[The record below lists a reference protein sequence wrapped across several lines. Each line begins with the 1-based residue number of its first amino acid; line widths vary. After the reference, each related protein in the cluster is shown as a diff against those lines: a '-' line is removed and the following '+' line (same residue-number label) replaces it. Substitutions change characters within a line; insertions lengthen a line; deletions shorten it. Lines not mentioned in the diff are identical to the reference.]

1 MNLRRLSAVSFGHM
15 AIDILNASIAM
26 ILAVLA
32 VPFNI
37 TNAQIGLGGMAYAL
51 MGSLSQPFFG
61 VLADRFGGRWL
72 GAAGLLWTAVFYY
85 AATFSQ
91 DYFTLITLMTVASLG
106 SGAFHPQ
113 GAMNAG
119 AAGGP
124 KATTGTSVFF
134 LLGQMGLAIGP
145 MIAGILL
152 EEVWMLGPRIMAIA
166 TLPFVVWMA
175 ISLRKPLVR
184 VEEEPP
190 RPLTAEQRA
199 RLQRQ
204 MQRAANAPRRV
215 PQPNRRWVAIAAFA
229 VLVALRASVHQIF
242 YGMLPKYFADLGFT
256 PTQFGFMVGVP
267 SVAIAL
273 GSMAGGVL
281 GDRYDQ
287 PKILLWSLLASTPFS
302 WLMLDLVDGWVFF
315 PAGLYCRLPCG
326 DPAQYSGCDGAAIF
340 ASQAGA
346 GQRRY
351 SWVHIYYGSAGHG
364 GGRSDRGLLHAFR
377 GYARGRSDAIGR
389 GVLRRVF
396 AYAHCDGVAGGAG
409 GGVGGLRVVPC
420 QGALDYE
427 EHLYIR
433 EETRRGAKNTK
444 GVSCFLC

>member
-37 TNAQIGLGGMAYAL
+37 SNAQIALGGMAYAL
-51 MGSLSQPFFG
+51 MGSLTQPFFG
-61 VLADRFGGRWL
+61 VLADRVGGRWL
-72 GAAGLLWTAVFYY
+72 GAVGLLWTAVFYY

-91 DYFTLITLMTVASLG
+91 DYFTLITLMTIASLG

-175 ISLRKPLVR
+175 IGLRKPLVR

-190 RPLTAEQRA
+190 QPRPATLEERRRLQQRISRA
-199 RLQRQ
+199 R
-204 MQRAANAPRRV
+204 AASNSVA
-215 PQPNRRWVAIAAFA
+215 QPGRRWVALVAFA

-287 PKILLWSLLASTPFS
+287 PKILLWSLLAATPFS
-302 WLMLDLVDGWVFF
+302 WMMLDIVDGWVFF
-315 PAGLYCRLPCG
+315 PIAFVAGFLVGIPHSILVVMAQRFLPHRQG
-326 DPAQYSGCDGAAIF
+326 LASGAILGFTF
-340 ASQAGA
+340 ASGA
-346 GQRRY
+346 VGM
-351 SWVHIYYGSAGHG
+351 
-364 GGRSDRGLLHAFR
+364 
-377 GYARGRSDAIGR
+377 
-389 GVLRRVF
+389 
-396 AYAHCDGVAGGAG
+396 GVAGPIADFYTLSAVMHVTALMPLAAAFCAVFLRTRIAAALPMAPAAG
-409 GGVGGLRVVPC
+409 S
-420 QGALDYE
+420 AD
-427 EHLYIR
+427 
-433 EETRRGAKNTK
+433 
-444 GVSCFLC
+444 

>member
-32 VPFNI
+32 VDFNMS
-37 TNAQIGLGGMAYAL
+37 NAQIALGGMAYAL
-51 MGSLSQPFFG
+51 MGSLTQPFFG
-61 VLADRFGGRWL
+61 VLADRLGGRWL
-72 GAAGLLWTAVFYY
+72 GAVGLLWTAVFYY
-85 AATFSQ
+85 AATFAQ
-91 DYFTLITLMTVASLG
+91 DYFTLITLMTIASLG

-134 LLGQMGLAIGP
+134 LLGQLGLALGP
-145 MIAGILL
+145 MIAGVLL
-152 EEVWMLGPRIMAIA
+152 EEIWMLGPRIMAVA
-166 TLPFVVWMA
+166 TLPFVVWLA
-175 ISLRKPLVR
+175 VGLRKPLVR

-190 RPLTAEQRA
+190 KPRPATLEERRRLQQRVSRA
-199 RLQRQ
+199 R
-204 MQRAANAPRRV
+204 AASNSVA
-215 PQPNRRWVAIAAFA
+215 QPSRRWVALVAFA

-287 PKILLWSLLASTPFS
+287 PKILLWSLLAATPFS
-302 WLMLDLVDGWVFF
+302 WMMLDIVDG
-315 PAGLYCRLPCG
+315 
-326 DPAQYSGCDGAAIF
+326 
-340 ASQAGA
+340 
-346 GQRRY
+346 
-351 SWVHIYYGSAGHG
+351 
-364 GGRSDRGLLHAFR
+364 
-377 GYARGRSDAIGR
+377 
-389 GVLRRVF
+389 
-396 AYAHCDGVAGGAG
+396 
-409 GGVGGLRVVPC
+409 
-420 QGALDYE
+420 
-427 EHLYIR
+427 
-433 EETRRGAKNTK
+433 
-444 GVSCFLC
+444 

>member
-37 TNAQIGLGGMAYAL
+37 SNAQIALGGMAYAL
-51 MGSLSQPFFG
+51 MGSLTQPFFG
-61 VLADRFGGRWL
+61 VLADRLGGRWL
-72 GAAGLLWTAVFYY
+72 GAVGLLWTAVFYY
-85 AATFSQ
+85 AATFAQ
-91 DYFTLITLMTVASLG
+91 DYFTLITLMTIASLG

-175 ISLRKPLVR
+175 IGLRKPLVR

-190 RPLTAEQRA
+190 QPRPATLEERRRLQQRISRA
-199 RLQRQ
+199 R
-204 MQRAANAPRRV
+204 AASNSVA
-215 PQPNRRWVAIAAFA
+215 QPGRRWVALVAFA

-287 PKILLWSLLASTPFS
+287 PKILLWSLLAATPFS
-302 WLMLDLVDGWVFF
+302 WMMLDIVDGWVFYPIAF
-315 PAGLYCRLPCG
+315 VAGFLVGIPHSILVVMAQRFLPHRQG
-326 DPAQYSGCDGAAIF
+326 LASGAILGFTF
-340 ASQAGA
+340 ASGA
-346 GQRRY
+346 VGM
-351 SWVHIYYGSAGHG
+351 
-364 GGRSDRGLLHAFR
+364 
-377 GYARGRSDAIGR
+377 
-389 GVLRRVF
+389 
-396 AYAHCDGVAGGAG
+396 GVAGPIADFYTLSAVMHVTALMPLAAAFCAVFLRTRIAAALPMAPAAG
-409 GGVGGLRVVPC
+409 S
-420 QGALDYE
+420 AD
-427 EHLYIR
+427 
-433 EETRRGAKNTK
+433 
-444 GVSCFLC
+444 

>member
-15 AIDILNASIAM
+15 AIDIINASIAM

-61 VLADRFGGRWL
+61 VLADKFGGRWL
-72 GAAGLLWTAVFYY
+72 GAIGLLWTAAFYY

-91 DYFTLITLMTVASLG
+91 NYFTLITLMTVASLG

-119 AAGGP
+119 AAGGH
-124 KATTGTSVFF
+124 KATTGTSIFF
-134 LLGQMGLAIGP
+134 LLGQMGLALGP
-145 MIAGILL
+145 MIAGVLL
-152 EEVWMLGPRIMAIA
+152 EEIWMLGPRIMAVA

-175 ISLRKPLVR
+175 ISLRKPLER

-190 RPLTAEQRA
+190 PPPPPATAEERRRLQQRIARA
-199 RLQRQ
+199 RAVSDRD
-204 MQRAANAPRRV
+204 AP
-215 PQPNRRWVAIAAFA
+215 PNRRWVALVAFA

-242 YGMLPKYFADLGFT
+242 YGMLPKYFADLGFS

-273 GSMAGGVL
+273 GSMSGGIM

-287 PKILLWSLLASTPFS
+287 PKILLWSLLAATPFS
-302 WLMLDLVDGWVFF
+302 WLMLDIVDGWVFF
-315 PAGLYCRLPCG
+315 PLAFAAGFLVGIPHSILVVMAQRFLPDRQG
-326 DPAQYSGCDGAAIF
+326 LASGAILGFTF
-340 ASQAGA
+340 ASGALGMGLAGPIADVYTLSGVMHVVAVLPLLAAMCAVFLRTRIQAA
-346 GQRRY
+346 LPMAPAA
-351 SWVHIYYGSAGHG
+351 GSA
-364 GGRSDRGLLHAFR
+364 D
-377 GYARGRSDAIGR
+377 
-389 GVLRRVF
+389 
-396 AYAHCDGVAGGAG
+396 
-409 GGVGGLRVVPC
+409 
-420 QGALDYE
+420 
-427 EHLYIR
+427 
-433 EETRRGAKNTK
+433 
-444 GVSCFLC
+444 

>member
-37 TNAQIGLGGMAYAL
+37 SNAQIALGGMAYAL
-51 MGSLSQPFFG
+51 MGSLTQPFFG
-61 VLADRFGGRWL
+61 VLADRLGGRWL
-72 GAAGLLWTAVFYY
+72 GAVGLLWTAVFYY

-91 DYFTLITLMTVASLG
+91 DYFTLITLMTIASLG

-134 LLGQMGLAIGP
+134 LLGQLGLALGP
-145 MIAGILL
+145 MIAGVLL
-152 EEVWMLGPRIMAIA
+152 EEIWMLGPRIMAVA
-166 TLPFVVWMA
+166 TLPFVVWLA
-175 ISLRKPLVR
+175 VGLRKPLVR

-190 RPLTAEQRA
+190 QPRPATLEERRRLQQRISRA
-199 RLQRQ
+199 R
-204 MQRAANAPRRV
+204 AASNSVA
-215 PQPNRRWVAIAAFA
+215 QPNKRWVALVAFA

-287 PKILLWSLLASTPFS
+287 PKILLWSLLAATPFS
-302 WLMLDLVDGWVFF
+302 WMMLDIVDGWVFYPIAF
-315 PAGLYCRLPCG
+315 VAGFLVGIPHSILVVMAQRFLPHRQG
-326 DPAQYSGCDGAAIF
+326 LASGAILGFTF
-340 ASQAGA
+340 ASGA
-346 GQRRY
+346 VGM
-351 SWVHIYYGSAGHG
+351 
-364 GGRSDRGLLHAFR
+364 
-377 GYARGRSDAIGR
+377 
-389 GVLRRVF
+389 
-396 AYAHCDGVAGGAG
+396 GVAGPIADFYTLSAVMHVTALMPLAAAFCAVFLRTRIAAALPMAPAAG
-409 GGVGGLRVVPC
+409 S
-420 QGALDYE
+420 AD
-427 EHLYIR
+427 
-433 EETRRGAKNTK
+433 
-444 GVSCFLC
+444 

>member
-32 VPFNI
+32 VDFNMS
-37 TNAQIGLGGMAYAL
+37 NAQIALGGMAYAL
-51 MGSLSQPFFG
+51 MGSLTQPFFG
-61 VLADRFGGRWL
+61 VLADRLGGRWL
-72 GAAGLLWTAVFYY
+72 GAVGLLWTAVFYY
-85 AATFSQ
+85 AATFAQ

-134 LLGQMGLAIGP
+134 LLGQLGLALGP
-145 MIAGILL
+145 MIAGVLL
-152 EEVWMLGPRIMAIA
+152 EEIWMVGPRIMAVA

-175 ISLRKPLVR
+175 FGLRKPLVR

-190 RPLTAEQRA
+190 QPRPATLEERRRLQQRVSRA
-199 RLQRQ
+199 R
-204 MQRAANAPRRV
+204 AVSNSVA
-215 PQPNRRWVAIAAFA
+215 QPNKRWATLVAFA

-287 PKILLWSLLASTPFS
+287 PKILLWSLLAATPFS
-302 WLMLDLVDGWVFF
+302 WMMLDIVDGWVFYPIAF
-315 PAGLYCRLPCG
+315 VAGFLVGIPHSILVVMAQRFLPHRQG
-326 DPAQYSGCDGAAIF
+326 LASGAILGFTF
-340 ASQAGA
+340 ASGA
-346 GQRRY
+346 VGM
-351 SWVHIYYGSAGHG
+351 
-364 GGRSDRGLLHAFR
+364 
-377 GYARGRSDAIGR
+377 
-389 GVLRRVF
+389 
-396 AYAHCDGVAGGAG
+396 GVAGPIADFYTLSAVMHVTALMPLAAAFCAVFLRTRIAAALPMAPAAG
-409 GGVGGLRVVPC
+409 S
-420 QGALDYE
+420 AD
-427 EHLYIR
+427 
-433 EETRRGAKNTK
+433 
-444 GVSCFLC
+444 

>member
-32 VPFNI
+32 VDFNMS
-37 TNAQIGLGGMAYAL
+37 NAQIALGGMAYAL
-51 MGSLSQPFFG
+51 MGSLTQPFFG
-61 VLADRFGGRWL
+61 MLADRLGGRWL
-72 GAAGLLWTAVFYY
+72 GAVGLLWTAVFYY
-85 AATFSQ
+85 AATFAQ
-91 DYFTLITLMTVASLG
+91 DYFTLITLMTIASLG

-134 LLGQMGLAIGP
+134 LLGQLGLALGP
-145 MIAGILL
+145 MIAGVLL
-152 EEVWMLGPRIMAIA
+152 EEIWMLGPRIMAVA
-166 TLPFVVWMA
+166 TLPFVVWLA
-175 ISLRKPLVR
+175 VGLRKPLVR

-190 RPLTAEQRA
+190 KPRPATLEERRRLQQRVSRA
-199 RLQRQ
+199 R
-204 MQRAANAPRRV
+204 AASNSVA
-215 PQPNRRWVAIAAFA
+215 QPSRRWVALVAFA

-287 PKILLWSLLASTPFS
+287 PKILLWSLLAATPFS
-302 WLMLDLVDGWVFF
+302 WMMLDIVDGWVFYPIAF
-315 PAGLYCRLPCG
+315 VAGFLVGIPHSILVVMAQRFLPHRQG
-326 DPAQYSGCDGAAIF
+326 LASGAILGFTF
-340 ASQAGA
+340 ASGA
-346 GQRRY
+346 VGM
-351 SWVHIYYGSAGHG
+351 
-364 GGRSDRGLLHAFR
+364 
-377 GYARGRSDAIGR
+377 
-389 GVLRRVF
+389 
-396 AYAHCDGVAGGAG
+396 GVAGPIADFYTLSAVMHVTALMPLAAAFCALFLRTRIAAALPMAPAAG
-409 GGVGGLRVVPC
+409 S
-420 QGALDYE
+420 AD
-427 EHLYIR
+427 
-433 EETRRGAKNTK
+433 
-444 GVSCFLC
+444 

>member
-32 VPFNI
+32 VDFNMS
-37 TNAQIGLGGMAYAL
+37 NAQIALGGMAYAL
-51 MGSLSQPFFG
+51 MGSLTQPFFG
-61 VLADRFGGRWL
+61 VLADRLGGRWL
-72 GAAGLLWTAVFYY
+72 GAVGLLWTAAFYY

-134 LLGQMGLAIGP
+134 LLGQLGLALGP
-145 MIAGILL
+145 MIAGVLL
-152 EEVWMLGPRIMAIA
+152 EEIWMLGPRIMAVA

-175 ISLRKPLVR
+175 IGLRKPLVR

-190 RPLTAEQRA
+190 QPRPATLEERR
-199 RLQRQ
+199 RLQQ
-204 MQRAANAPRRV
+204 HISRAGAASNSVA
-215 PQPNRRWVAIAAFA
+215 QPNKRWVALVAFA

-281 GDRYDQ
+281 GDRYEQ
-287 PKILLWSLLASTPFS
+287 PKILLWSLLAATPFS
-302 WLMLDLVDGWVFF
+302 WMMLDIVDGWVFYPIAF
-315 PAGLYCRLPCG
+315 VAGFLVGIPHSILVVMAQRFLPHRQG
-326 DPAQYSGCDGAAIF
+326 LASGAILGFTF
-340 ASQAGA
+340 ASGA
-346 GQRRY
+346 VGM
-351 SWVHIYYGSAGHG
+351 
-364 GGRSDRGLLHAFR
+364 
-377 GYARGRSDAIGR
+377 
-389 GVLRRVF
+389 
-396 AYAHCDGVAGGAG
+396 GVAGPIADFYTLSAVMHVTALMPLAAAFCAVFLRTRIAAALPMAPAAG
-409 GGVGGLRVVPC
+409 S
-420 QGALDYE
+420 AD
-427 EHLYIR
+427 
-433 EETRRGAKNTK
+433 
-444 GVSCFLC
+444 

>member
-37 TNAQIGLGGMAYAL
+37 SNAQIGLGSMAYAL

-72 GAAGLLWTAVFYY
+72 GAVGLLWTAVFYY

-91 DYFTLITLMTVASLG
+91 NYFTLIALMTIASLG

-119 AAGGP
+119 AAGGH

-145 MIAGILL
+145 MVAGVLL
-152 EEVWMLGPRIMAIA
+152 EEIWMDGPRYMAVA
-166 TLPFVVWMA
+166 TLPFVAWMA
-175 ISLRKPLVR
+175 FGLRKPLVR
-184 VEEEPP
+184 VQDEPARARPVEP
-190 RPLTAEQRA
+190 RPRPPA
-199 RLQRQ
+199 RTMRSPIG
-204 MQRAANAPRRV
+204 ANPA
-215 PQPNRRWVAIAAFA
+215 PQPNRRWPALVAFA

-242 YGMLPKYFADLGFT
+242 YGLLPKYFADLGFS
-256 PTQFGFMVGVP
+256 PREFGFMVGVP

-273 GSMAGGVL
+273 GSMTGGIL

-287 PKILLWSLLASTPFS
+287 PKILIWSLLAATPFS
-302 WLMLDLVDGWVFF
+302 WLMLDIVDGWLFF
-315 PAGLYCRLPCG
+315 PLAFAAGFLVGIPHSILVVMAQRFLPNRQG
-326 DPAQYSGCDGAAIF
+326 LASGAILGFTF
-340 ASQAGA
+340 ASGAFGIGLAGPIA
-346 GQRRY
+346 DY
-351 SWVHIYYGSAGHG
+351 SSLSGVMHVVALLPLLAALCAVFLRTRITAAFPMAPAASSA
-364 GGRSDRGLLHAFR
+364 D
-377 GYARGRSDAIGR
+377 
-389 GVLRRVF
+389 
-396 AYAHCDGVAGGAG
+396 
-409 GGVGGLRVVPC
+409 
-420 QGALDYE
+420 
-427 EHLYIR
+427 
-433 EETRRGAKNTK
+433 
-444 GVSCFLC
+444 

>member
-32 VPFNI
+32 VDFNMS
-37 TNAQIGLGGMAYAL
+37 NAQIALGGMAYAL
-51 MGSLSQPFFG
+51 MGSLTQPFFG
-61 VLADRFGGRWL
+61 VLADRLGGRWL
-72 GAAGLLWTAVFYY
+72 GAVGLLWTAAFYY

-134 LLGQMGLAIGP
+134 LLGQLGLALGP
-145 MIAGILL
+145 MIAGVLL
-152 EEVWMLGPRIMAIA
+152 EEIWMLGPRIMAVA

-175 ISLRKPLVR
+175 IGLRKPLVR

-190 RPLTAEQRA
+190 QPRPATLEERR
-199 RLQRQ
+199 RLQ
-204 MQRAANAPRRV
+204 QRISRAGAASNSVA
-215 PQPNRRWVAIAAFA
+215 QPNKRWVALVAFA

-281 GDRYDQ
+281 GDRYEQ
-287 PKILLWSLLASTPFS
+287 PKILLWSLLAATPFS
-302 WLMLDLVDGWVFF
+302 WMMLDIVDGWVFYPIAF
-315 PAGLYCRLPCG
+315 VAGFLVGIPHSILVVMAQRFLPHRQG
-326 DPAQYSGCDGAAIF
+326 LASGAILGFTF
-340 ASQAGA
+340 ASGA
-346 GQRRY
+346 VGM
-351 SWVHIYYGSAGHG
+351 
-364 GGRSDRGLLHAFR
+364 
-377 GYARGRSDAIGR
+377 
-389 GVLRRVF
+389 
-396 AYAHCDGVAGGAG
+396 GVAGPIADFYTLSAVMHVTALMPLAAAFCAVFLRTRIAAALPMAPAAG
-409 GGVGGLRVVPC
+409 S
-420 QGALDYE
+420 AD
-427 EHLYIR
+427 
-433 EETRRGAKNTK
+433 
-444 GVSCFLC
+444 

>member
-15 AIDILNASIAM
+15 AIDVINASIAM
-26 ILAVLA
+26 ILAVLV

-72 GAAGLLWTAVFYY
+72 GALGLLWTAAFYY

-91 DYFTLITLMTVASLG
+91 NFITLITLMTIASLG

-119 AAGGP
+119 AAGGH

-134 LLGQMGLAIGP
+134 LLGQMGLALGP
-145 MIAGILL
+145 MIAGVLL
-152 EEVWMLGPRIMAIA
+152 EEIGMLGPRIMAIA

-175 ISLRKPLVR
+175 FSLRKPLVR

-190 RPLTAEQRA
+190 PPATAEQRRQLQQRIA
-199 RLQRQ
+199 RS
-204 MQRAANAPRRV
+204 RAMPRRL
-215 PQPNRRWVAIAAFA
+215 PQPGSRWVALTAFA
-229 VLVALRASVHQIF
+229 VLVATRASVHQIF
-242 YGMLPKYFADLGFT
+242 YGLLPKYFADLGFS

-273 GSMAGGVL
+273 GSMSGGIL

-287 PKILLWSLLASTPFS
+287 PKILLWSLLAATPFS
-302 WLMLDLVDGWVFF
+302 WLMLDIVQGWPFFLLAFAAGFLVGVPHSILVVMAQRFL
-315 PAGLYCRLPCG
+315 PKRQGL
-326 DPAQYSGCDGAAIF
+326 ASGAILGFTF
-340 ASQAGA
+340 ASGALGMGLAGPIA
-346 GQRRY
+346 DLYTLSTVMHVVAVMPLLAAFCALFLRTRLAT
-351 SWVHIYYGSAGHG
+351 VIPMAPAPGSA
-364 GGRSDRGLLHAFR
+364 D
-377 GYARGRSDAIGR
+377 
-389 GVLRRVF
+389 
-396 AYAHCDGVAGGAG
+396 
-409 GGVGGLRVVPC
+409 
-420 QGALDYE
+420 
-427 EHLYIR
+427 
-433 EETRRGAKNTK
+433 
-444 GVSCFLC
+444 

>member
-32 VPFNI
+32 VDFNMS
-37 TNAQIGLGGMAYAL
+37 NAQIALGGMAYAL
-51 MGSLSQPFFG
+51 MGSLTQPFFG
-61 VLADRFGGRWL
+61 VLADRLGGRWL
-72 GAAGLLWTAVFYY
+72 GAVGLLWTAVFYY
-85 AATFSQ
+85 AATFAQ

-134 LLGQMGLAIGP
+134 LLGQLGLALGP
-145 MIAGILL
+145 MIAGVLL
-152 EEVWMLGPRIMAIA
+152 EEIWMVGPRIMAVA

-175 ISLRKPLVR
+175 FGLRKPLVR

-190 RPLTAEQRA
+190 QPRPATLEERRRLQQRVSRA
-199 RLQRQ
+199 R
-204 MQRAANAPRRV
+204 AVSNSVA
-215 PQPNRRWVAIAAFA
+215 QPNKRWATLVAFA

-287 PKILLWSLLASTPFS
+287 PKILLWSLLAATPFS
-302 WLMLDLVDGWVFF
+302 WMMLDIVDGWVFYPIAF
-315 PAGLYCRLPCG
+315 VAGFLVGIPHSILVVMAQQFLPHRQG
-326 DPAQYSGCDGAAIF
+326 LASGAILGFTF
-340 ASQAGA
+340 ASGA
-346 GQRRY
+346 VGM
-351 SWVHIYYGSAGHG
+351 
-364 GGRSDRGLLHAFR
+364 
-377 GYARGRSDAIGR
+377 
-389 GVLRRVF
+389 
-396 AYAHCDGVAGGAG
+396 GVAGPIADFYTLSAVMHVTALMPLAAAFCAVFLRTRIAAALPMAPAAG
-409 GGVGGLRVVPC
+409 S
-420 QGALDYE
+420 AD
-427 EHLYIR
+427 
-433 EETRRGAKNTK
+433 
-444 GVSCFLC
+444 

>member
-32 VPFNI
+32 VDFNMS
-37 TNAQIGLGGMAYAL
+37 NAQIALGGMAYAL
-51 MGSLSQPFFG
+51 MGSLTQPFFG
-61 VLADRFGGRWL
+61 VLADRLGGRWL
-72 GAAGLLWTAVFYY
+72 GAVGLLWTAAFYY

-134 LLGQMGLAIGP
+134 LLGQLGLALGP
-145 MIAGILL
+145 MIAGVLL
-152 EEVWMLGPRIMAIA
+152 EEIWMLGPRIMAVA

-175 ISLRKPLVR
+175 IGLRKPLVR

-190 RPLTAEQRA
+190 RPRPATLEERRRLQQRISRA
-199 RLQRQ
+199 R
-204 MQRAANAPRRV
+204 AVSNSVA
-215 PQPNRRWVAIAAFA
+215 QPNRRWVALVAFA

-287 PKILLWSLLASTPFS
+287 PKILLWSLLAATPFS
-302 WLMLDLVDGWVFF
+302 WLMLDIVDGWVFYPIAF
-315 PAGLYCRLPCG
+315 VAGFLVGIPHSILVVMAQRFLPHRQG
-326 DPAQYSGCDGAAIF
+326 LASGAILGFTF
-340 ASQAGA
+340 ASGA
-346 GQRRY
+346 LGM
-351 SWVHIYYGSAGHG
+351 
-364 GGRSDRGLLHAFR
+364 
-377 GYARGRSDAIGR
+377 
-389 GVLRRVF
+389 
-396 AYAHCDGVAGGAG
+396 GVAGPIADFYTLSAVMHVTALMPLAAAFCAVFLRTRIAAALPMAPAAG
-409 GGVGGLRVVPC
+409 S
-420 QGALDYE
+420 AD
-427 EHLYIR
+427 
-433 EETRRGAKNTK
+433 
-444 GVSCFLC
+444 